1 MQIRRYLGKQ
11 LMKSLCCFE
20 GFSLLG
26 KRPASLLFKEFTQQ
40 HCTSTGAATYNTS
53 LWRYNKKGALSV
65 KPSLASRTSL
75 NHELPK
81 RRARFFL
88 FHRGGQSL
96 CSVYR
101 FMSIT
106 IEVYRTEVLLES
118 FFVYRAWWPPKTYE
132 EDLNETDWP
141 YQIRPDR

>member
-1 MQIRRYLGKQ
+1 MRIRRYLGKQ
-11 LMKSLCCFE
+11 LMKYAVL
-20 GFSLLG
+20 
-26 KRPASLLFKEFTQQ
+26 RVFTTRQAPRESVIQ
-40 HCTSTGAATYNTS
+40 RVHSTARSGAATYNTS

-81 RRARFFL
+81 RRARCFL

-106 IEVYRTEVLLES
+106 IEVYRTAEVLLES
-118 FFVYRAWWPPKTYE
+118 VFVYRAKN
-132 EDLNETDWP
+132 L
-141 YQIRPDR
+141 